1 MSNTSEPTTLSSK
14 EASCYTLTEAAN
26 KLEVS
31 KTTIYNWV
39 NNGKLNCIILSDGSK
54 RYDVEEF
61 LGRTNITAVV
71 EESTVPNTI
80 NTFIIEDEQTGQLI
94 FKSDLTNGKELR
106 IFGTYEEP
114 LFVAK
119 DVAEMLGYKDTKKA
133 VEDHIDE
140 DDKLTYNQY
149 KVNRGGVSPPL
160 FIHYSETLEQSKIN
174 NSDNLSDGKTTHK
187 QYEESKGGVS
197 PPLFIIQ
204 DNTILITE
212 SGLYSLILRSKLK
225 KAVEFKRWVTK
236 EVLPSI
242 RKKGEFVMKDYKKK
256 IEAQKKTIEEK
267 ETRVKY
273 LENKYLHHQLRV
285 QYPATYVIYMI
296 TTTENKKNLTYI
308 LGKSTNLTNRLST
321 YNKTCEHEVIYYREC
336 VSETVMTLAETNL
349 FLRLAKYR
357 EKLSCE
363 RFILPTGKDESF
375 FISEINTTLDFY
387 KVVEADD
394 RVMLRTDSFGQDK
407 KKQKIQHNKRHS
419 EIYKKY
425 RKEYYLKN
433 KERINKRNNSYRT
446 KNLLRVKG
454 IERQSRMRNN
464 LKEKTRKK
472 IYRLRNKEK
481 IRKYLLENK
490 EKLRDQA
497 HQNYLKNRVKKIAAS
512 KTYTETHRNE
522 KSEYLK
528 KYRKDNKEV
537 LKRKK
542 SVKVMCICGV
552 ECTKSSLCKHEAS
565 KRHIDFLKS
574 QNTDEKVIEKL
585 ESKNEKIKILESN
598 KDKQAVKDKRSE
610 KVICECGDEVARGSL
625 TRHKNT
631 QKHLEKVQCIKI
643 IL

>member
-1 MSNTSEPTTLSSK
+1 MSNTSDTTQSTSVSSK
-14 EASCYTLTEAAN
+14 EASYYTIDEAVK
-26 KLEVS
+26 KLKVT
-31 KTTIYNWV
+31 KRTVYNWARD
-39 NNGKLNCIILSDGSK
+39 GKLASITLSGTNTKRFDVDGFLNKSTTTDSESVEIL
-54 RYDVEEF
+54 VEEKQ
-61 LGRTNITAVV
+61 IA
-71 EESTVPNTI
+71 TI
-80 NTFIIEDEQTGQLI
+80 NTFIVEDEQTGQLI
-94 FKSDLTNGKELR
+94 FKSDLTNSKELR
-106 IFGTYEEP
+106 IFGTCEEP

-119 DVAEMLGYKDTKKA
+119 DVAEMLGYKDTA
-133 VEDHIDE
+133 RAIRDNVIE
-140 DDKLTYNQY
+140 DDKLTCKQ
-149 KVNRGGVSPPL
+149 
-160 FIHYSETLEQSKIN
+160 SEMKGWSGDTPFHFTPQDE
-174 NSDNLSDGKTTHK
+174 NSV
-187 QYEESKGGVS
+187 SKGGKT
-197 PPLFIIQ
+197 PPLLTLHP
-204 DNTILITE
+204 DTILITE

-225 KAVEFKRWVTK
+225 RAKEFQRWVTK
-236 EVLPSI
+236 DVLPSI
-242 RKKGEFVMKDYKKK
+242 RKKGEFVMEDYKKK

-363 RFILPTGKDESF
+363 RFILPTDKDESF

-472 IYRLRNKEK
+472 IYRLINKEK

-512 KTYTETHRNE
+512 KTYDETHRNE

-585 ESKNEKIKILESN
+585 ESKNEKIKILEFN
-598 KDKQAVKDKRSE
+598 KDKQAAKDKRSE

-631 QKHLEKVQCIKI
+631 QKHLDKVSV
-643 IL
+643 